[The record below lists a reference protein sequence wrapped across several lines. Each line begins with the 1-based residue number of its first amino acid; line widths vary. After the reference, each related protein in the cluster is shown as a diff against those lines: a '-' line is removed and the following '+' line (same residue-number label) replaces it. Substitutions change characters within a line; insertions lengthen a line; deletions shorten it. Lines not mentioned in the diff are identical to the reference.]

1 MTVASDWDARY
12 TAGEHHSSKKPGKLL
27 KELIAVLPKGKAL
40 DIACGEG
47 RNAIFLAKNGYDVDA
62 VDISAVA
69 VKNGGN
75 RAEREGV
82 RVNFIQADMEQYKI
96 QTDVYDLIVNYNY
109 LQRTLV
115 AGIKSGL
122 KKGGVVIF
130 ETYTLE
136 QQSIG
141 QPKNPEFLLKPNELL
156 RLFEGIHIFFYR
168 EGIFE
173 EEIKKAVASLA
184 GKKL

>member
-12 TAGEHHSSKKPGKLL
+12 ATGEHHSSKEPGKLL
-27 KELIAVLPKGKAL
+27 KEFISVLPKGKAL

-69 VKNGGN
+69 VKNGGK
-75 RAEREGV
+75 RAEKEGV
-82 RVNFIQADMEQYKI
+82 KVNFIQADMEQYKI
-96 QTDVYDLIVNYNY
+96 QTETYDLIVNYNY
-109 LQRTLV
+109 LQRTLIS
-115 AGIKSGL
+115 GIKNGL

-130 ETYTLE
+130 ETYTME
-136 QQSIG
+136 QQAIG
-141 QPKNPEFLLKPNELL
+141 QPKTPEFLLKPNELL
-156 RLFEGIHIFFYR
+156 RLFEGMHIFFYR